1 MVSHKIISKFLII
14 GMLVFLLLNTSSLGG
29 YQVKLGDSRRQ
40 EPIPSVFGQMGQ
52 NQWYV
57 TGVTISFE
65 FDPQRVV
72 QIQYKLGETWY
83 IYDDPFNVVND
94 GVYMIPWFWVDLF
107 NNSNYG
113 GPIEFKI
120 DKTAPTIEL
129 TKKITGKEEII
140 FTADA
145 IDTVSAIEKVE
156 FYLDDELILTDNEE
170 PYQYA
175 WEGHITQVVYAK
187 TYNYAGFDAI
197 SNNLTTEPRIRFRN
211 HNLMSIIFVLIQK
224 TFFRFN

>member
-29 YQVKLGDSRRQ
+29 YQVKLSDGRQ
-40 EPIPSVFGQMGQ
+40 EPIPSVFGQIGE

-72 QIQYKLGETWY
+72 QIQYKLGEIWY

-145 IDTVSAIEKVE
+145 VDAVSAIEKVE
-156 FYLDDELILTDNEE
+156 FYLDDVLILTDTEE
-170 PYQYA
+170 PYQYT

-187 TYNYAGFDAI
+187 TYNFAGFDAI

-211 HNLMSIIFVLIQK
+211 HNLMHIIFVLIQK